1 MRRSQTPV
9 NGKRFLLNINT
20 GEIHDLDNETAECKI
35 DKIKPEHIR
44 MDNSYMSC
52 LIYAKMMGCPNGNG
66 CYYCLRDK
74 DDRS

>member
-1 MRRSQTPV
+1 MRRSQTPF

-20 GEIHDLDNETAECKI
+20 SEIHDLDNETAECKI

-52 LIYAKMMGCPNGNG
+52 LIYAK
-66 CYYCLRDK
+66 
-74 DDRS
+74 

>member
-1 MRRSQTPV
+1 MRRSQTPF

-20 GEIHDLDNETAECKI
+20 GEIHDLDNATAECNI

-52 LIYAKMMGCPNGNG
+52 LIYTKMMGCPNGNG
-66 CYYCLRDK
+66 C
-74 DDRS
+74 

>member
-1 MRRSQTPV
+1 MRRFQSPF

-20 GEIHDLDNETAECKI
+20 GEIHDLDNETAECQI

-52 LIYAKMMGCPNGNG
+52 LIYSKMMNYPNGNG

-74 DDRS
+74 DKRV